1 MSIATSTAIVIGAVG
16 AVAGAGIGAV
26 GASKAAGAQA
36 DAAKSA
42 AQLQHE
48 DAQAALAFQQKEWD
62 TQQQNLQPWLTA
74 GKGALSTLTADMGEL
89 TAPFTQSFSAP
100 TAAEAQATP
109 GYQFTLGQGE
119 LALQNS
125 AAARGGALSG
135 GTAKDIAGYAEGLA
149 STTYQ
154 QTFSNALAQ
163 YQQAF
168 QKFETNQTSKYNRL
182 AGVAGTGQN
191 AATTLGSEGSA
202 AAGNV
207 SSTLLTSGQQIGQQL
222 NNAGAATASGYIG
235 GANALTSG
243 ISGISG
249 YLQLQQ
255 LLAARQATGNFYAG
269 AGGNPVTPNP
279 VTYDISNPPP
289 I

>member
-1 MSIATSTAIVIGAVG
+1 MGIGTTAAVVGGSI
-16 AVAGAGIGAV
+16 AGAGIGAV
-26 GASKAAGAQA
+26 ASSKAAGAQS

-48 DAQAALAFQQKEWD
+48 DAQAALKFQEQEWQ
-62 TQQQNLQPWLTA
+62 TQQQNIAPWLSA
-74 GKGALSTLTADMGEL
+74 GKNALGTLTADLGDL
-89 TAPFTQSFSAP
+89 TAPFTGTFSAP
-100 TAAEAQATP
+100 TAAEAKATP
-109 GYQFTLGQGE
+109 GYQFTLNEGE

-154 QTFSNALAQ
+154 QTFSNALQQ

-168 QKFETNQTSKYNRL
+168 NKFETNQTNKYNRL

-191 AATTLGSEGSA
+191 AATTLGSEGA
-202 AAGNV
+202 AAANNV
-207 SSTLLTSGQQIGQQL
+207 SSTLLTSGHDIGQQL

-235 GANALTSG
+235 GANAITSG
-243 ISGISG
+243 LSSIGSFA
-249 YLQLQQ
+249 QLQA
-255 LLAARQATGNFYAG
+255 LLAGQYHTDPTQGL
-269 AGGNPVTPNP
+269 PV
-279 VTYDISNPPP
+279 
-289 I
+289 

>member
-1 MSIATSTAIVIGAVG
+1 MPFISTALAVG
-16 AVAGAGIGAV
+16 LGVAGAVTGGV
-26 GASKAAGAQA
+26 TSMKAAGAQA

-168 QKFETNQTSKYNRL
+168 QKFETNQTNKYNRL

-202 AAGNV
+202 AANNV
-207 SSTLLTSGQQIGQQL
+207 SSTLLTSGQQIGQNI
-222 NNAGAATASGYIG
+222 NNAGAATASGYVG
-235 GANALTSG
+235 LGNSLNSGLSG
-243 ISGISG
+243 IGG

-255 LLAARQATGNFYAG
+255 ILAAQKPGVTTPRPGDFGGG
-269 AGGNPVTPNP
+269 A
-279 VTYDISNPPP
+279 
-289 I
+289 